1 MPGIWQRMD
10 QLKFSFRTI
19 SPLESAGLG
28 KALHMLANLMGIL
41 HKIPRFLLI
50 IAIFHMKTF
59 QHIHY
64 LLK

>member
-28 KALHMLANLMGIL
+28 KTLHVGQFNG
-41 HKIPRFLLI
+41 
-50 IAIFHMKTF
+50 
-59 QHIHY
+59 HIT
-64 LLK
+64 